1 MRTLLTIT
9 FPVEPFNKLVRDGTV
24 SEKMSNILETIK
36 PEIVYF
42 TERHGQRTALVVADL
57 ADASRIPVLAEP
69 WFLTFNAEVEIGVV
83 MTPEDLRRAGL
94 ETLGKKWV

>member
-9 FPVEPFNKLVRDGTV
+9 FPVEPFNKLVRDGTI

-36 PEIVYF
+36 PESVYF
-42 TERHGQRTALVVADL
+42 IERHGQRTALVVADL
-57 ADASRIPVLAEP
+57 ADPSRIPVLVEP
-69 WFLTFNAEVEIGVV
+69 WFLTFNAQVEIAVV